1 MSTFAPLS
9 RSAKSI
15 SSPVHHEFID
25 TDTAPIDVIAAN
37 AMTELFQEF
46 HQLEKGDGKRYDG
59 TGIGL
64 ALSRRLARALGG
76 EIEARSREN
85 EGSTFTLVL
94 PRVVPPMIDP
104 VPSQRSLAS

>member
-1 MSTFAPLS
+1 VTVRHTASEVRIA
-9 RSAKSI
+9 
-15 SSPVHHEFID
+15 VHD
-25 TDTAPIDVIAAN
+25 TGIGIATH
-37 AMTELFQEF
+37 AMPELFQEF

-76 EIEARSREN
+76 EIEARSREH

-94 PRVVPPMIDP
+94 PRISVVSPI
-104 VPSQRSLAS
+104 PSQRSLDS